1 MTRRP
6 AQVSGGRTALV
17 VLAGVAVAIASSGC
31 PAAPTERAAPET
43 SAARTQPGPPVTE
56 GVALTPTVIAVEESS
71 ATYEVPIAAPPA
83 AAEGRPVEAAPPV
96 EDRPADSPKRC
107 LTLQVSPS
115 SASAYGI
122 QGEVVQLV
130 VRARN
135 GCSTNFG
142 SATFR
147 VTAIGPDG
155 RELGSAVGS
164 FSVGIAPFGSA
175 ETLIAIPTKP
185 SLALTYRAEVMGY

>member
-1 MTRRP
+1 M
-6 AQVSGGRTALV
+6 LL
-17 VLAGVAVAIASSGC
+17 VLAGVAVAIAGSAC
-31 PAAPTERAAPET
+31 PGRTERTAQET
-43 SAARTQPGPPVTE
+43 SVVRTEPGPPVTE
-56 GVALTPTVIAVEESS
+56 GVTLTPTAIAMEESS
-71 ATYEVPIAAPPA
+71 ATYEVPIAPPA
-83 AAEGRPVEAAPPV
+83 AEEQRPVEAAPV
-96 EDRPADSPKRC
+96 ENRPADSPKRC
-107 LTLQVSPS
+107 LMLQVSPS

-122 QGEVVQLV
+122 RGEVVQLV

-155 RELGSAVGS
+155 REVGSAVGS
-164 FSVGIAPFGSA
+164 FSAGIPLGGSA

>member
-17 VLAGVAVAIASSGC
+17 VLAGVAVAIASSAC
-31 PAAPTERAAPET
+31 PGRAERAAPET
-43 SAARTQPGPPVTE
+43 SAARTQPGSPVTE
-56 GVALTPTVIAVEESS
+56 GVALAPTAIAMKESS
-71 ATYEVPIAAPPA
+71 ATYEVPIAVPPA
-83 AAEGRPVEAAPPV
+83 AEERRPVEAVPLV
-96 EDRPADSPKRC
+96 EERPADSPKRC
-107 LTLQVSPS
+107 LTLQASPS

-122 QGEVVQLV
+122 RGEVVQLV

-142 SATFR
+142 SASFR
-147 VTAIGPDG
+147 ATAIGPDG

-164 FSVGIAPFGSA
+164 FSAGIAPFGSA
-175 ETLIAIPTKP
+175 ETLIAISTRP